1 MKVGERN
8 EGCDTGGRNGNAARR
23 GNGRAPETNGRD
35 RRQAD
40 PLAYYEALLLLWNER
55 VHYRARV
62 QERGDHSIFPG
73 AASLQLGPH
82 RPHWRRLHYSSR
94 TAARTGLDRPSY
106 RHGTID
112 RYRWSH
118 QATRAPHWQR
128 DVHA

>member
-1 MKVGERN
+1 MVASARTALARLALGKFLPGVRFCGVMKVGGRN

-40 PLAYYEALLLLWNER
+40 SLAYYEALLLLWNER

-73 AASLQLGPH
+73 AASLQLGP
-82 RPHWRRLHYSSR
+82 
-94 TAARTGLDRPSY
+94 
-106 RHGTID
+106 
-112 RYRWSH
+112 
-118 QATRAPHWQR
+118 
-128 DVHA
+128 